1 MIALYIILGI
11 GFILFLLSLYTVE
24 QQTFAVME
32 RFGRFQRI
40 SNPGIHMK
48 IPFVD
53 RKAGIVPVR
62 IQELNVKINTK
73 TNDNVFVDL
82 LIAVQFYVKETDVWN
97 AFYKLT
103 NSRAQMESYVFDIVR
118 AKVPTM
124 SLDDVFEKKEDIAF
138 DIQDN
143 LKEVMPEYGFTIKT
157 ALVNDIQPDAKVATA
172 MNEINTQQRLRVAAE
187 YEGDAK
193 KVLVVKAAEA
203 DAESK
208 RLSGIGIAEQRKA
221 IVGGL
226 RDSVKGASEALGV
239 RADEVMA
246 LVLVT
251 QYYDML
257 TEVGK
262 NTNTN
267 TILIPHSPS
276 AVGDLK
282 TQLLA
287 VLKTAEAS
295 KLKNP

>member
-1 MIALYIILGI
+1 MIVLYVILGI
-11 GFILFLLSLYTVE
+11 AFILFLLSLYTVE

-32 RFGRFQRI
+32 RFGRFYRI
-40 SNPGIHMK
+40 SSPGVHTK
-48 IPFVD
+48 IPFID
-53 RKAGIVPVR
+53 RKAGIVPIR

-103 NSRAQMESYVFDIVR
+103 SSRAQMESYIFDIVR

-143 LKEVMPEYGFTIKT
+143 LKEIMPEYGFTIKA
-157 ALVNDIQPDAKVATA
+157 ALVNDIQPDKKVADA

-187 YEGDAK
+187 HEGEAK

-239 RADEVMA
+239 QADEVMM

-262 NTNTN
+262 NTNAN
-267 TILIPHSPS
+267 TILMPHSPG

-282 TQLLA
+282 KELLA

-295 KLKNP
+295 QTKRS